1 MDALKRA
8 LNPREVTDVDR
19 TSFCS
24 IAIPTR
30 EELQYQVGDR
40 SEEITNEF
48 ETFFLELK
56 EE

>member
-1 MDALKRA
+1 MDALNRA
-8 LNPREVTDVDR
+8 LNPDEVTDVDR

-24 IAIPTR
+24 IAVPTR
-30 EELQYQVGDR
+30 EELRSEVGDR